1 MIVQDI
7 FINETAREFATVF
20 LPAASVFEH
29 DGTFMNSERRI
40 QRVRQAVPPPGA
52 ARPDWQIL
60 CDVARAMGRGSGF
73 GFGSAAEIWDEVR
86 AAWPGGAGV
95 TGERLD
101 ESGVQWPCRDEH
113 APGTEYLYA
122 ESFGVG
128 PRAKLACIDYV
139 PTAETV
145 TPEFPLLLTTGRS
158 LYQFNAGTMT
168 GRGRTRDLRPT
179 DLLEINAV
187 DAAATG
193 VASGD
198 AVRVRSRHG
207 EASLR
212 ARVTDRVQPGELFA
226 TFQDPETMVNLLT
239 SSHGDR
245 ITGAP
250 EYKVT
255 AVCVER
261 G

>member
-1 MIVQDI
+1 
-7 FINETAREFATVF
+7 
-20 LPAASVFEH
+20 
-29 DGTFMNSERRI
+29 
-40 QRVRQAVPPPGA
+40 
-52 ARPDWQIL
+52 
-60 CDVARAMGRGSGF
+60 
-73 GFGSAAEIWDEVR
+73 VR

-95 TGERLD
+95 TGRRLD
-101 ESGVQWPCRDEH
+101 ETGVQWPCRDEH
-113 APGTEYLYA
+113 APGTEYLYT
-122 ESFGVG
+122 ESFGSG
-128 PRAKLACIDYV
+128 SRATLACIDYV

-168 GRGRTRDLRPT
+168 GRGRTRELRPT
-179 DLLEINAV
+179 DLLEIM
-187 DAAATG
+187 DAAAAG
-193 VASGD
+193 LESGA

-207 EASLR
+207 EACLR
-212 ARVTDRVQPGELFA
+212 AWVTDRVQPGALFA
-226 TFQDPETMVNLLT
+226 TFQDPGVMLNFLT

-245 ITGAP
+245 VTGAP

>member
-1 MIVQDI
+1 
-7 FINETAREFATVF
+7 
-20 LPAASVFEH
+20 
-29 DGTFMNSERRI
+29 
-40 QRVRQAVPPPGA
+40 
-52 ARPDWQIL
+52 
-60 CDVARAMGRGSGF
+60 MGRGSGF
-73 GFGSAAEIWDEVR
+73 GFGSAGEIWDEVR

-95 TGERLD
+95 TSGRLD

-139 PTAETV
+139 PTAEAV

-168 GRGRTRDLRPT
+168 GRGRTQDLRPT
-179 DLLEINAV
+179 DLLEIHAD
-187 DAAATG
+187 DAAAAG
-193 VASGD
+193 LESG
-198 AVRVRSRHG
+198 APVQVRSRYG
-207 EASLR
+207 EARLR
-212 ARVTDRVQPGELFA
+212 AQVTDRVQPGELFA
-226 TFQDPETMVNLLT
+226 TFQDPRTMMNLLT
-239 SSHGDR
+239 SSHADR
-245 ITGAP
+245 ITQAP

-255 AVCVER
+255 AVCVAR